1 MLLLFLAS
9 RLATV
14 ISYATLVYSLG
25 TTCTTPIGPGTAA
38 PASPFW
44 MQNIKH
50 QGIAAF
56 NPNSTTYQVFR
67 NIKDF
72 GAKGDGITDD
82 TVAINAAIS
91 TGNRCGGGSCP
102 SSTTTPAIVFFPR
115 GEYVVSAPIIAYY
128 YTQHVL
134 IGDAIV
140 PPTLLAA
147 PNFDGIA
154 VIDADP
160 YIANGQ
166 YYDNTNNFFRSVRNF
181 VIDLTQVPATSG
193 GTGIHWQV
201 AQATSLMN
209 IVINMSTAPNTA
221 HQGIYMENGSGGFMG
236 DLVLNGGNFG
246 MSVGNQ
252 QFTARNVA
260 VNNAQTGI
268 LAVWNW
274 GWTFQGVTF
283 SNCSIGF
290 DISTGGTG
298 PQPVA
303 AEAIIDATVLN
314 TPIFVQTSAS
324 SGQLDGSLVL
334 NNIKL
339 TNVPT
344 AIGLF
349 GGAVLLA
356 GGTTTI
362 TSWGQGNI
370 YIGSNGTGTF
380 TQDYI
385 ATNKPAALLDS
396 AGNIFGRTH
405 PQYAHYAVNQF
416 VSVRDQGAK
425 GDGITDD
432 TAALQEIFA
441 AFAGCKIIFF
451 DAGTYIVTSTLT
463 IPAGTQMVGEAWA
476 VIAGKGSTFQD
487 MNNPQPVVQ
496 VGAPG
501 SSGLV
506 EITDIIFTTIG
517 PAGGA
522 IVVEWN
528 VKQTTQ
534 GGAGMW
540 DSHIRL
546 GGAAGTNL
554 QAADCPSDGSG
565 GTTACLAAFAGLHL
579 TSESTA
585 YLEGTWVWL
594 ADHDLDEPG
603 GGQDMVSIYSGRGIL
618 SESAGPVWLI
628 GTASEHHVLYQYNLA
643 NAKSH
648 YMGLI
653 QTETPYFQPN
663 PVAPAPFTVN
673 TAFKDPASW
682 SNISQAWGLW
692 VTSSEDILV
701 FGAALYS
708 FYSNY
713 DQGCLTTE
721 SCQSQMVNV
730 DSNSSVQIY
739 SLSTIGTTWQLSIN
753 QVPIINQDQ
762 NQNPTGLPSTATSW
776 SSS

>member
-1 MLLLFLAS
+1 
-9 RLATV
+9 
-14 ISYATLVYSLG
+14 
-25 TTCTTPIGPGTAA
+25 
-38 PASPFW
+38 

-67 NIKDF
+67 NVKDF

-82 TVAINAAIS
+82 TAKYINSAAIS
-91 TGNRCGGGSCP
+91 AGNRCGGGLCP
-102 SSTTTPAIVFFPR
+102 RPHNR
-115 GEYVVSAPIIAYY
+115 
-128 YTQHVL
+128 L
-134 IGDAIV
+134 IGDANF

-147 PNFDGIA
+147 PNFGGIA
-154 VIDADP
+154 VIVDVFELGQMYSDAVQR
-160 YIANGQ
+160 I
-166 YYDNTNNFFRSVRNF
+166 
-181 VIDLTQVPATSG
+181 PATSSA

-201 AQATSLMN
+201 AQAKSLMN
-209 IVINMSTAPNTA
+209 IVINMSADPNTA
-221 HQGIYMENGSGGFMG
+221 HQGKWFTIYR
-236 DLVLNGGNFG
+236 
-246 MSVGNQ
+246 
-252 QFTARNVA
+252 RNVTA
-260 VNNAQTGI
+260 NNAQTGI
-268 LAVWNW
+268 LAAWNW
-274 GWTFQGVTF
+274 GWTFQAVTF
-283 SNCSIGF
+283 NNCS
-290 DISTGGTG
+290 SKPACCGGG
-298 PQPVA
+298 NYRRDGV
-303 AEAIIDATVLN
+303 EY
-314 TPIFVQTSAS
+314 PIFLRTSAN

-334 NNIKL
+334 NNIQL

-349 GGAVLLA
+349 SGDVLLA
-356 GGTTTI
+356 GTYT
-362 TSWGQGNI
+362 QG
-370 YIGSNGTGTF
+370 
-380 TQDYI
+380 YI
-385 ATNKPAALLDS
+385 AAPNKPVVLLDS
-396 AGNIFGRTH
+396 AGNIFSKTH
-405 PQYAHYAVNQF
+405 PQYAHYAVDQF
-416 VSVRDQGAK
+416 ASVRDHGAK
-425 GDGITDD
+425 GDGVTDD
-432 TAALQEIFA
+432 TATLQGIFA
-441 AFAGCKIIFF
+441 AFSGCKIIFF
-451 DAGTYIVTSTLT
+451 DAGTYVITSTLT
-463 IPAGTQMVGEAWA
+463 IPVGTQMVGEAWS

-506 EITDIIFTTIG
+506 EITDIIFSTIG

-546 GGAAGTNL
+546 GGASGTNL
-554 QAADCPSDGSG
+554 QASDCLSNGGG

-603 GGQDMVSIYSGRGIL
+603 GGQDQVSIYSGRGIL

-628 GTASEHHVLYQYNLA
+628 GNASEHHVLYQYNLA

-653 QTETPYFQPN
+653 QTETPYIQPN
-663 PVAPAPFTVN
+663 PVAAEPFTVN

-682 SNISQAWGLW
+682 SDISQAWGLW
-692 VTSSEDILV
+692 VTSSDDILV

-713 DQGCLTTE
+713 DQGFLTPVN
-721 SCQSQMVNV
+721 CQSQMVNV
-730 DSNSSVQIY
+730 DNESSVDIY

-753 QVPIINQDQ
+753 QVPLINQDQ
-762 NQNPTGLPSTATSW
+762 NLNGFASTVTSW